1 MSASIPGSRDLPAS
15 KYDLATYSGRVRQA
29 ADISDPRT
37 LFVSNAGLE
46 QAKALLA
53 RYKDGQVREMSEEVW
68 RAKKVVDSTIHP
80 GTDTHT
86 PLLC

>member
-1 MSASIPGSRDLPAS
+1 
-15 KYDLATYSGRVRQA
+15 VRQA

-37 LFVSNAGLE
+37 LFVSRAGLE

-80 GTDTHT
+80 GIFSFSRFFFSIR
-86 PLLC
+86 